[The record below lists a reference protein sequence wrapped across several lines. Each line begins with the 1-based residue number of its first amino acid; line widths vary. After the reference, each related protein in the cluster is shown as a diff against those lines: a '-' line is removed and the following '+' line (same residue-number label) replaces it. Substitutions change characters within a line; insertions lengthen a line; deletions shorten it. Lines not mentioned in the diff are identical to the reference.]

1 MNTTISLTIKNL
13 IRNYC
18 YNFLGYLYSNKGWT
32 KTLLTGKENTI
43 TSTIPDKN
51 IRILITHDGTI
62 ILTCYSMED
71 ILKSIE
77 FIIEQF
83 QYGRMESYCVFDDS
97 VNISNHFISVF
108 NIDNDFSNTEKF
120 VNNYGDVE
128 INENVV
134 TLKYN
139 DYEKGIKL
147 ISIVKNMFKKEEKII
162 VPNIPI
168 SIPVNE
174 INKVEEIDNDKKE
187 ETKTNLL
194 VFSVLLLWL
203 GVKIVEFI

>member
-1 MNTTISLTIKNL
+1 S
-13 IRNYC
+13 
-18 YNFLGYLYSNKGWT
+18 
-32 KTLLTGKENTI
+32 I
-43 TSTIPDKN
+43 TSTILDKN

-71 ILKSIE
+71 ILKSME

-108 NIDNDFSNTEKF
+108 NIDSDSSNTEKF

-147 ISIVKNMFKKEEKII
+147 ISIVKNMFKKEEKIH
-162 VPNIPI
+162 
-168 SIPVNE
+168 
-174 INKVEEIDNDKKE
+174 
-187 ETKTNLL
+187 
-194 VFSVLLLWL
+194 
-203 GVKIVEFI
+203 

>member
-32 KTLLTGKENTI
+32 KTLLTGKENSI
-43 TSTIPDKN
+43 TSTISDKN

-187 ETKTNLL
+187 ETKTNLI
-194 VFSVLLLWL
+194 VFSVLL
-203 GVKIVEFI
+203 